1 MRAIA
6 CASISMVCLLA
17 CASTPTHIPHPF
29 TGALPEDTSVDL
41 SGTFTFSL
49 IGELVL
55 ALETPCTLSQASPQ
69 GPVVRTYCDRAHL
82 EAVQVVAEMPW
93 QHEITGIWIDANH
106 IAFRVDWKTCGLD
119 PLADDAAALITHP
132 WTISGTQWTP
142 TFAQSERILK
152 LVETVTET
160 ETDLIRGGEAPS
172 LEITSFEIKSI
183 EGTNGVFHAGG
194 EDEIVVKIANRG
206 LGTAYRVTAT
216 TRSSIRSLHD
226 KQLSFGMIQPGG
238 EKLRRLRVAV
248 PAAET
253 APSTMLV
260 LVLSEGNRFTPRN
273 LSRRISITASKAS
286 PLLAAHCSISG
297 NTGVHPAIDAGDRV
311 TLHCTVG
318 NTGTI
323 GAQVELETSVAG
335 GPPVLSAAQE
345 VAPGGRAS
353 FDIPIGVP
361 RNLPIDSSIEI
372 AVTAHDRRTPRIAR
386 AAVIGKV
393 GKPRVCSIGDLSR
406 KEYQAKIAALR
417 AEQVAGIITQ
427 SQLDHF
433 DAELVACLK

>member
-6 CASISMVCLLA
+6 CASIAMVCLLA
-17 CASTPTHIPHPF
+17 CASTPVHVPHPF

-41 SGTFTFSL
+41 SGTFTFSAN
-49 IGELVL
+49 GELVL

-69 GPVVRTYCDRAHL
+69 GPVIRTYCDRAHL
-82 EAVQVVAEMPW
+82 EEVEVVAEMPW
-93 QHEITGIWIDANH
+93 QHEVTGIWIDANH

-119 PLADDAAALITHP
+119 PLADNAASLITYP

-152 LVETVTET
+152 LVETATET

-172 LEITSFEIKSI
+172 LEITAFEIKSI

-216 TRSSIRSLHD
+216 TRSSIGSLHD
-226 KQLSFGMIQPGG
+226 KQLSFGMIKPGG
-238 EKLRRLRVAV
+238 EKLRRLHVAV
-248 PAAET
+248 PASET
-253 APSTMLV
+253 TPNTMLV

-273 LSRRISITASKAS
+273 LSRRISITASKAA
-286 PLLAAHCSISG
+286 PVLAVRCSISG
-297 NTGVHPAIDAGDRV
+297 NTGLHPAIDAGDRV

-323 GAQVELETSVAG
+323 GAQVELETSIAG

-345 VAPGGRAS
+345 VASGGRAS
-353 FDIPIGVP
+353 FDIPIGIP
-361 RNLPIDSSIEI
+361 RHLPIGSSIEI

-386 AAVIGKV
+386 TAVIGKV
-393 GKPRVCSIGDLSR
+393 GKPRVCSTGDLSR
-406 KEYQAKIAALR
+406 KDYKTKIAALR
-417 AEQVAGIITQ
+417 AQHVAGVITQ
-427 SQLDHF
+427 SELDHF